1 MNISDT
7 PSPSNLSY
15 HSSPIQAHS
24 IFHSLTHK
32 LSILLLNWI
41 NVAVLV
47 PAVPRNESQ
56 DLCCSLPLKL

>member
-24 IFHSLTHK
+24 IFHK

-56 DLCCSLPLKL
+56 DLCCSLALKL